1 MPFNAQGD
9 FTRLYDWEVDRD
21 GGIKILA
28 NKMDQEFDGLA
39 QGLNDITHGN
49 VAFSG
54 PIKQLDGTVA
64 APSYTFNGDTN
75 TGFYRPSE
83 GVIAFSANGTKV
95 VEFTSNGI
103 EISGETVW
111 SSSND
116 GAGSGLDADLLDGQE
131 GSYYTNASSLNS
143 GTILDARVPS
153 NILRDSAVLASAN
166 LASDAVTTAKLI
178 DDAVTTAKLID
189 GAVTEAKLAASA
201 VTTSKVNDNAIT
213 VDKMAH
219 STADHILGYDSAG
232 NPKTGP
238 ISDWASSQGV
248 YSPLDYGAAVTTA
261 TVQAAINAAV
271 AAGGGK
277 VLIPEGSHTISSEI
291 VHDSGTAVTIE
302 GVGRRS
308 TTLVANGN
316 FNALVR
322 LGGASVGFQMRDIT
336 LEAGATTTRSLSI
349 DSGATDASFHE
360 VRFVGSGYGTSL
372 VFSEGAGFIEWH
384 NCHFIPYGAAT
395 VGLELDGHNQ
405 VWRLSNCR
413 FSNIGRGFKVSGTP
427 TNDVEG
433 GRADSCHFVNTGDW
447 AVTLGPSFD
456 TVFTGCSFDQQTT
469 SCVILESTCDRA
481 KFFGCYFGAPGG
493 NQTAKLVD
501 IKEDSG
507 NQAVFTGNTFY
518 GGATAI
524 HTRATAAVGATP
536 GARLAGLVV
545 TGNSFLNQSST
556 CLFMDSVI
564 HATITGN
571 VDMGTPANGSW
582 LTRSTSGSAL
592 HSGSY
597 GDYTF
602 DGNHWH
608 TQTPTIFST
617 AAVYRWGSDT
627 GIVMR
632 SNGVFSAGSVLGA
645 STAHGLSMTPT
656 FVLGTPSNNVGTWY
670 NSAKNATNIGFTWT
684 NNLNVTWSWTAEV

>member
-28 NKMDQEFDGLA
+28 NKMDQEFDSLA

-64 APSYTFNGDTN
+64 APSYTFKEDTN

-178 DDAVTTAKLID
+178 D

-213 VDKMAH
+213 LDKMAH

-232 NPKTGP
+232 IPKTGP
-238 ISDWASSQGV
+238 LSDWAASAPGV
-248 YSPLDYGAAVTTA
+248 YSPLDYGAVVDEA

-271 AAGGGK
+271 AAGGGR
-277 VLIPEGSHTISSEI
+277 VLIPEGRHTTTSEI
-291 VHDSGTAVTIE
+291 VHNSGTAVTIE
-302 GVGRRS
+302 GAGRRS
-308 TTLVANGN
+308 TTLVASGN
-316 FNALVR
+316 FSSLVR
-322 LGGASVGFQMRDIT
+322 LGGASAGLQMRDIT

-349 DSGATDASFHE
+349 DSGAVDASFHE
-360 VRFVGSGYGTSL
+360 VRFVGSGAATRL
-372 VFSEGAGFIEWH
+372 VFSEAAGFIEWH
-384 NCHFIPYGAAT
+384 NCHFVPYGATT

-405 VWRLSNCR
+405 TWRLSNCR
-413 FSNIGRGFKVSGTP
+413 FSNIGRGFKITGT
-427 TNDVEG
+427 TSDVEG
-433 GRADSCHFVNTGDW
+433 GRADSCHFVNTGSW

-456 TVFTGCSFDQQTT
+456 TVFTGCSFDQQAT
-469 SCVILESTCDRA
+469 SCVILESGSDRA
-481 KFFGCYFGAPGG
+481 KFFGCYFGVAAG
-493 NQTAKLVD
+493 NTTSKLVD
-501 IKEDSG
+501 INEDSG

-518 GGATAI
+518 GGATGI
-524 HTRATAAVGATP
+524 HTRATAAAGD
-536 GARLAGLVV
+536 RLDGLVV

-556 CLFMDSVI
+556 CLFLDSVLR
-564 HATITGN
+564 ATITGN
-571 VDMGTPANGSW
+571 VDKGTPANGSW
-582 LTRSTSGSAL
+582 LTRSTNSDN
-592 HSGSY
+592 

-608 TQTPTIFST
+608 TVTPAIFST

-632 SNGVFSAGSVLGA
+632 NNGVYSPIGMSGA

-656 FVLGTPSNNVGTWY
+656 FVLGTPTANVGAWY
-670 NSAKNATNIGFTWT
+670 NSVKNATNIGFTWT
-684 NNLNVTWSWTAEV
+684 TVRNVTWSWTAEV

>member
-28 NKMDQEFDGLA
+28 NKMDQEFDGLV

-64 APSYTFNGDTN
+64 APSYTFKGDTD

-178 DDAVTTAKLID
+178 DGAVTEAKLAASAVTTSKVND
-189 GAVTEAKLAASA
+189 NAVTEAKLAASA

-248 YSPLDYGAAVTTA
+248 YSPLDYGAVVDEA

-277 VLIPEGSHTISSEI
+277 VLIPEGRHTTTSEI

-308 TTLVANGN
+308 TTLVASGN

-322 LGGASVGFQMRDIT
+322 LGGASVGLQMRDIT

-349 DSGATDASFHE
+349 DSGALDASFHE
-360 VRFVGSGYGTSL
+360 VRFVGSGAATSL
-372 VFSEGAGFIEWH
+372 VFSEAAGFIEWH
-384 NCHFIPYGAAT
+384 NCHFIPYGATT

-405 VWRLSNCR
+405 TWRLSNCR
-413 FSNIGRGFKVSGTP
+413 FSNIGRGFKITGT

-433 GRADSCHFVNTGDW
+433 GRADSCHFVNTGSW

-456 TVFTGCSFDQQTT
+456 TVFTGCSFDQQAT
-469 SCVILESTCDRA
+469 SCVILESGSDRA

-493 NQTAKLVD
+493 NTTSRLVD
-501 IKEDSG
+501 IKADSG

-518 GGATAI
+518 GGATGI
-524 HTRATAAVGATP
+524 HTRATAAAGY
-536 GARLAGLVV
+536 RLDGLVV

-556 CLFMDSVI
+556 CLFLDSVLR
-564 HATITGN
+564 ATITGN
-571 VDMGTPANGSW
+571 VDKGTPANGSW
-582 LTRSTSGSAL
+582 LTRSTNSDN
-592 HSGSY
+592 

-608 TQTPTIFST
+608 TVTPAIFST

-632 SNGVFSAGSVLGA
+632 NNGVYSAISTTSA

-656 FVLGTPSNNVGTWY
+656 FVLGTPYTNVGNWF
-670 NSAKNATNIGFTWT
+670 NSVKNATNIGFTWNT
-684 NNLNVTWSWTAEV
+684 VGSPTWSWTAEV